1 MIRVGICD
9 DEKASRE
16 MVGGLLKEYF
26 TEKGME
32 YRQAE
37 FGSGKEFLERTEEID
52 ILLLDIAMGEI
63 SGIQLKNMLQRE
75 GEDIKI
81 LFFSNHIEEMPEAFG
96 RNVYGFLRK
105 PVGRAELGRYLD
117 RMVEDVAGSQSIV
130 IRGFKKEFVVR
141 LKDIF
146 YFVSEKKYSCMVYRE
161 GERFC
166 DIGLSCLEEML
177 KHNFFFRCHRS
188 YLVNLENISKIEG
201 NIYMEN
207 GDEVPVSRRKS
218 RQLKDSY
225 QMYVIQKA
233 YKNRGFQEI
242 SL

>member
-26 TEKGME
+26 MEKGME
-32 YRQAE
+32 YQQAE
-37 FGSGKEFLERTEEID
+37 YASGKEFLGRAEEID

-75 GEDIKI
+75 GKDIKI
-81 LFFSNHIEEMPEAFG
+81 LFLSNHMEGMPEAFG

-105 PVGRAELGRYLD
+105 PVEKAKFGRCLD
-117 RMVEDVAGSQSIV
+117 RMVEDVAGSRFLV
-130 IRGFKKEFVVR
+130 VKGYHKELVVR

-146 YFVSEKKYSCMVYRE
+146 YFVSEKKYSRMVYRE
-161 GERFC
+161 GEQFC
-166 DIGLSCLEEML
+166 DIGLSRLEEML

-188 YLVNLENISKIEG
+188 YLVNLENIARIEG
-201 NIYMEN
+201 NIYMKNE
-207 GDEVPVSRRKS
+207 DEVPVSRRKS

-225 QMYVIQKA
+225 QMYVIQRA
-233 YKNRGFQEI
+233 R
-242 SL
+242 